1 MSSFQSSASAAMPTF
16 EDLFEDLT
24 FPLTIPPLKSMFP
37 ESSSERIMTLEPSTS
52 ISIDNATAKL
62 TGRQL
67 ALAQAKTIEAPTPN
81 ELEALAPKADPEPPT
96 RNPLEEYN
104 NKKRRKLANHEQ
116 IADFVHLP
124 KPKPKLEDV
133 NRKPFRPIAV
143 LHQLNEPPPSAAL
156 FPPITPTQD
165 EHDTEL
171 STSPQGDAGAA
182 KPATQV
188 LAPRDRARRRKP
200 DSKQKKTYT
209 RGRTK
214 WTEEETRDLMEGVA
228 ICGIGRWKDILEHPK
243 FHFNVGRTHVDL
255 KDRFRVL
262 HPQKNA
268 GSEKEE
274 AKGVKQ
280 QPQSKYLPRRQ
291 QAPKRAWSEEE
302 DFELEKGF
310 KQYGFQWHLIA
321 QDQSLEFDDR
331 SAHQIR
337 DRFRRLHPEEY
348 EKPPPAQPQ
357 EKPKRIRKKGRLSSK
372 SGNFRPH
379 AADTESSNRPM
390 QQVSKATTP
399 LNFPSGLLNGSA
411 DEEDNEFTKS
421 LAALDDPG
429 PAPVQWDMLAVQPMF
444 EIS

>member
-1 MSSFQSSASAAMPTF
+1 MF
-16 EDLFEDLT
+16 EDLFEDLSL
-24 FPLTIPPLKSMFP
+24 PLTIPPLKSMFP
-37 ESSSERIMTLEPSTS
+37 EPSSERIMTLEPSTS
-52 ISIDNATAKL
+52 LSIDNATSKL
-62 TGRQL
+62 TRRQL
-67 ALAQAKTIEAPTPN
+67 ALAQAKTIEAPTPT
-81 ELEALAPKADPEPPT
+81 ELEALAPNADPEPPN
-96 RNPLEEYN
+96 RNPLDEYN

-116 IADFVHLP
+116 LADFVYLP

-133 NRKPFRPIAV
+133 NRKPFRPIAI

-165 EHDTEL
+165 EQDTHL
-171 STSPQGDAGAA
+171 STGPQVEAGASR
-182 KPATQV
+182 PANHGFT
-188 LAPRDRARRRKP
+188 PKGRARRRNSH
-200 DSKQKKTYT
+200 SKQKKTYT

-274 AKGVKQ
+274 ARGVKQ
-280 QPQSKYLPRRQ
+280 QPQSKYLLGRQ
-291 QAPKRAWSEEE
+291 QAAKRAWTEEE
-302 DFELEKGF
+302 DFELKKGF

-321 QDQSLEFDDR
+321 QDESLEFDDR

-348 EKPPPAQPQ
+348 EKPPPAPPL
-357 EKPKRIRKKGRLSSK
+357 EKPKRIRKKGRPTFK
-372 SGNFRPH
+372 SGDRQPH
-379 AADTESSNRPM
+379 ANTETSNRPM
-390 QQVSKATTP
+390 QQVPKATTA
-399 LNFPSGLLNGSA
+399 LNFPYGLLNGSA
-411 DEEDNEFTKS
+411 NEDDNDFTKS
-421 LAALDDPG
+421 LAALDDPD

-444 EIS
+444 EIT